1 MRSSSACFGSAATF
15 HRLPLTSLAAH
26 ARLRENTL
34 MQTVARLVA
43 YGLFFFS
50 GATALVYQV
59 TWLRDLSLIFGAS
72 FQATSIVLASFM
84 GGLAIGGFLAGRLS
98 ERMARPLAVY
108 GALEVAIAI
117 FAVLLPGLLQGVDN
131 YYVSAA
137 HEAGG
142 VTPFLN
148 TMRFIFAFG
157 VLVLPTIF
165 MGATLPVLIRFMV
178 HAHGELGTRLSLLY
192 GINTLG
198 AAAGALTAGFVLLP
212 QLGASATQSVA
223 VSANLLI
230 GALAI
235 AVDLVTRRRA
245 TDNDLPI
252 AEPELQSE
260 SRDLGTLPLRLAF
273 IGTGVSGFTALSLE
287 VMWTRAMSTTIGSTT
302 YSFTIMLAA
311 FLAGIWIGSWIHA
324 TFPLRKINESV
335 QFGVVLFGIGATSLI
350 STQLIPRVPTLVVWL
365 NLIVYNNTEQITF
378 GTSALSAFAVM
389 LIPSIFMGIA
399 FPVASQARARLVR
412 KFGASV
418 GDTLGLN
425 TIGSIL
431 GSLSAGFLLIPTLG
445 LQDGMLF
452 ASFLAIGYSLI
463 VLASAW
469 AAHAPTRSIAVPAT
483 AVLALAGVVV
493 GPILVPQWNVRD
505 LAIFRHD
512 RLEIYVRTAGDAFQ
526 DLTSIKLAFYQEGHS
541 STVAVIDGGH
551 EQYERGTRAIIVN
564 GKIVAT
570 DNPPDMAHQLLLG
583 HVPALLHPD
592 PKSALIIGYG
602 SGVTLGA
609 VSTHHGI
616 DDITLVEI
624 EPAVLEAGPLFRH
637 INEDVLNNPKLNV
650 VIQDGRNF
658 VKTTNQKFDIIT
670 ADPVH
675 PWAAGSAYLYTTD
688 YYAQASARLNDGGL
702 MCQWVP
708 LVALSE
714 ENIKSIVATFAENF
728 KFVSVWSTYAD
739 LVLVGSDSSIDL
751 SMERLAERISEPDVN
766 RQLRWANFGDPMK
779 FMSRLRVETSGVKIF
794 SENAIINT
802 DDNLY
807 LEFSSPLSIGKSCR
821 IQNLCGMASWYPPR
835 IAMVKSWKPF
845 FDSNIKAREAMRQ
858 HRREHSP
865 ALMNLPVGEPL
876 ESLYGQ
882 TSES

>member
-1 MRSSSACFGSAATF
+1 
-15 HRLPLTSLAAH
+15 
-26 ARLRENTL
+26 

-84 GGLAIGGFLAGRLS
+84 GGLAIGGFVAGRLS
-98 ERMARPLAVY
+98 ERITRPLAVY
-108 GALEVAIAI
+108 GALEVAIAL

-131 YYVSAA
+131 FYIRAA
-137 HEAGG
+137 HDAGG

-148 TMRFIFAFG
+148 SMRFVFAFG
-157 VLVLPTIF
+157 VLVLPTLF

-198 AAAGALTAGFVLLP
+198 AAAGAVIAGFVLLP

-235 AVDLVTRRRA
+235 AVDLISHSRA
-245 TDNDLPI
+245 TNKDSSI
-252 AEPELQSE
+252 TEPELLSE
-260 SRDLGTLPLRLAF
+260 SKDLGTLPLRLAF
-273 IGTGVSGFTALSLE
+273 IGTSVSGFTALRLE

-350 STQLIPRVPTLVVWL
+350 STQLIPSIPKLVVWL
-365 NLIVYNNTEQITF
+365 NVFIYHDTEQITF
-378 GTSALSAFAVM
+378 GTSILASFAVM
-389 LIPSIFMGIA
+389 LVPSIFMGIA
-399 FPVASQARARLVR
+399 FPVASQARARLVQ
-412 KFGASV
+412 KFGESV

-431 GSLSAGFLLIPTLG
+431 GSLSAGFLLIPALG
-445 LQDGMLF
+445 LQGGMLF
-452 ASFLAIGYSLI
+452 ASFVAIGWALI

-469 AAHAPTRSIAVPAT
+469 AAHAPARSYAVPAII
-483 AVLALAGVVV
+483 VLALIGVAAG
-493 GPILVPQWNVRD
+493 PLLVPRWD
-505 LAIFRHD
+505 LKELATFRHD
-512 RLEIYVRTAGDAFQ
+512 RIGIYVQSKGAESSQ
-526 DLTSIKLAFYQEGHS
+526 LNDLELAFYQEGHS
-541 STVAVIDGGH
+541 STVAVVDGGH
-551 EQYERGTRAIIVN
+551 EQFKRGTRAIIVN

-570 DNPPDMAHQLLLG
+570 DSPPDMAHQLLLG
-583 HVPALLHPD
+583 HVPTLLHPD

-616 DDITLVEI
+616 ENITLVEI

-637 INEDVLNNPKLNV
+637 INEDVLNDPRLEV

-658 VKTTNQKFDIIT
+658 VKTTNQTFDVIT

-675 PWAAGSAYLYTTD
+675 PWAAGSAYLYTTN
-688 YYAQASARLNDGGL
+688 YYTQASARLNDGGV

-714 ENIKSIVATFAENF
+714 ENVKSIVATFAENF
-728 KFVSVWSTYAD
+728 KYVSVWSTYAD
-739 LVLVGSDSSIDL
+739 LVLTGTNSPIDI
-751 SMERLAERISEPDVN
+751 SMERLAERISEPDVK
-766 RQLRWANFGDPMK
+766 RQLSWANFGDPMK
-779 FMSRLRVETSGVKIF
+779 FMSRLRLETSGVKIF
-794 SENAIINT
+794 TENAIINT

-807 LEFSSPLSIGKSCR
+807 LEFSSPLSIGKSCK

-835 IAMVKSWKPF
+835 IAMVKSWVPF
-845 FDSNIKAREAMRQ
+845 FDSNTEAREAMKR

-876 ESLYGQ
+876 KSVYGE
-882 TSES
+882 TGEG